1 MIRLNFLDRSSL
13 TQVQFRNILMVFA
26 ITLGVA
32 GAWTLICELAR
43 APRIGFPVDQNYQAA
58 ADQRRKA
65 ALAAR
70 VGAVRGDL
78 WAELFFSFANSILIR
93 SGPDFGAVETLNE
106 ALPAARRALVYAPFR
121 SEVWLLLAEMAKD
134 YELQTPS
141 AATALTMSYYTAP
154 YNQALTPL
162 RLSVATRGNALR
174 DAELRQLV
182 EQDLQTIIARKPN
195 LRPAVVAAYATAS
208 AEGKH
213 LIENVVQQTDPA
225 FLMQLPKKAP

>member
-1 MIRLNFLDRSSL
+1 MIRLNLLDRSSL

-26 ITLGVA
+26 ITLGIA
-32 GAWTLICELAR
+32 GPWTLICELAR
-43 APRIGFPVDQNYQAA
+43 AARIGFPVDQNYQAA
-58 ADQRRKA
+58 ADQRWRA
-65 ALAAR
+65 ARAAR
-70 VGAVRGDL
+70 VGMVRGDL

-106 ALPAARRALVYAPFR
+106 ALPAARRALVYAPFQ
-121 SEVWLLLAEMAKD
+121 SEVWLLLAEMARD

-141 AATALTMSYYTAP
+141 AATALAMSYYTAP

-162 RLSVATRGNALR
+162 RLSVATRGTAVR

-182 EQDLQTIIARKPN
+182 EQDLQTILANKPN
-195 LRPAVVAAYATAS
+195 LRPAVIAAYATAS

-213 LIENVVQQTDPA
+213 LIESVVQQADPA
-225 FLMQLPKKAP
+225 FLMQLQKRPP

>member
-1 MIRLNFLDRSSL
+1 MKASNTPPLL
-13 TQVQFRNILMVFA
+13 TQAQLPKILMVFA
-26 ITLGVA
+26 ITLGIA
-32 GAWTLICELAR
+32 GAWILICEPAR

-58 ADQRRKA
+58 ADQRWKA

-93 SGPDFGAVETLNE
+93 SDADFGAVETLNE
-106 ALPAARRALVYAPFR
+106 ALPAARWALVYAPFR

-162 RLSVATRGNALR
+162 RLSVATRGSAVR

-182 EQDLQTIIARKPN
+182 EQDLQIIFASEPN
-195 LRPAVVAAYATAS
+195 LRPAVIAAYATAS
-208 AEGKH
+208 ADGKQ
-213 LIENVVQQTDPA
+213 LIESVIKEADPA
-225 FLMQLPKKAP
+225 FLMRLQKKIP